1 MMVQDEIAWNTW
13 LLDNNMTTRAKL
25 LQKYNKDLNDYQAQ
39 AELKENEKSNGQ
51 QQKPQQQQQG
61 SIFERLR
68 ARTTETQ

>member
-1 MMVQDEIAWNTW
+1 MVQDEIAWNTW

-39 AELKENEKSNGQ
+39 AELKENEKLNGQ

-68 ARTTETQ
+68 ARTAEAE

>member
-25 LQKYNKDLNDYQAQ
+25 IQKYNKDLNDYQAHS
-39 AELKENEKSNGQ
+39 ELKENEKLNGQ
-51 QQKPQQQQQG
+51 QQRPQQQG

-68 ARTTETQ
+68 AGTQRTE